1 MTPGLRGWGALLRE
15 SRGPGER
22 CFRWANSLGF
32 QRAGSTRAM
41 LDALEYRISCIN
53 CGHVR
58 RMRVAW
64 LLEHPEFAC
73 PQGCGATIA
82 SPLAELSELVPVPL
96 RSADTIDLSTWAPKS
111 A

>member
-1 MTPGLRGWGALLRE
+1 
-15 SRGPGER
+15 
-22 CFRWANSLGF
+22 
-32 QRAGSTRAM
+32 M
-41 LDALEYRISCIN
+41 LDALEYRITCIN

-58 RMRVAW
+58 RMRVGW

-96 RSADTIDLSTWAPKS
+96 RSADTLDLSTWAPKKARAPAKEGAPQRKS
-111 A
+111 KARRRPARRT

>member
-1 MTPGLRGWGALLRE
+1 
-15 SRGPGER
+15 
-22 CFRWANSLGF
+22 
-32 QRAGSTRAM
+32 M

-58 RMRVAW
+58 RMRIGW

-82 SPLAELSELVPVPL
+82 SPLAELSQLVPIPL
-96 RSADTIDLSTWAPKS
+96 RSADTIDLSTWVPKRTRTPNKEGVRRRKPK
-111 A
+111 ARQRPGGRA

>member
-1 MTPGLRGWGALLRE
+1 
-15 SRGPGER
+15 
-22 CFRWANSLGF
+22 
-32 QRAGSTRAM
+32 M
-41 LDALEYRISCIN
+41 LDALEYRITCIN

-58 RMRVAW
+58 RMGVGW

-96 RSADTIDLSTWAPKS
+96 RSADTLDLSTWAPKS
-111 A
+111 ASAPAKEGAPRRKSRARRRPGGRT